1 MVEKSLGPSRVCY
14 SPRLVAS
21 FAVQNS
27 LARRTSLGVVVL
39 IVVVVQ
45 VVVVKSVG
53 DVLVGSSTVARVMT
67 EAFGV
72 AVLSVSIACNV

>member
-1 MVEKSLGPSRVCY
+1 
-14 SPRLVAS
+14 
-21 FAVQNS
+21 
-27 LARRTSLGVVVL
+27 VVVL